1 MPKGEQICVGCRE
14 KLPYIKQPC
23 CKQCG
28 KEILREEEE
37 YCYDC
42 RKTRHFYTEG
52 RALFSYNDAMKKSI
66 EAFKYKNRQEY
77 ARFYGKEL
85 AAAYQK
91 QIKRWEA
98 EAIIPVPIHKSR
110 YLERGYN
117 QAALIAYSLAEYT
130 GLYVEERFLFRAKK
144 TKAQKALGTKD
155 RLKNLQDAFH
165 LKKSMVQY
173 KKIILVDDIYTTGS
187 TADACATV
195 LKKGGVEQIYLLCLC
210 IGSGI

>member
-1 MPKGEQICVGCRE
+1 MRYP
-14 KLPYIKQPC
+14 
-23 CKQCG
+23 
-28 KEILREEEE
+28 
-37 YCYDC
+37 
-42 RKTRHFYTEG
+42 
-52 RALFSYNDAMKKSI
+52 
-66 EAFKYKNRQEY
+66 AF
-77 ARFYGKEL
+77 F
-85 AAAYQK
+85 
-91 QIKRWEA
+91 
-98 EAIIPVPIHKSR
+98 
-110 YLERGYN
+110 
-117 QAALIAYSLAEYT
+117 
-130 GLYVEERFLFRAKK
+130 VEEKFLFRAKK

>member
-1 MPKGEQICVGCRE
+1 M
-14 KLPYIKQPC
+14 
-23 CKQCG
+23 
-28 KEILREEEE
+28 REEEE

-42 RKTRHFYTEG
+42 QKIKHFYTEG
-52 RALFSYNDAMKKSI
+52 RALFSYNETMRKSI

-77 ARFYGKEL
+77 AKFYGKEL

-91 QIKRWEA
+91 QIKKWGA
-98 EAIIPVPIHKSR
+98 EAIIPVPIHRSR

-130 GLYVEERFLFRAKK
+130 GLSVKERIIVRTKK
-144 TKAQKALGTKD
+144 TTAQKTLGTKD
-155 RLKNLQDAFH
+155 RLKNLQGAFH

-187 TADACATV
+187 TADACAAV